1 MYIQNIRIEG
11 FKSIYQPLEIDFNQV
26 KGFWKINGVVGSG
39 KTTIGEAILYG
50 LFGTIKGK
58 NNNDLISW
66 GLDKCVIEINC
77 SSKNKSLYIKRFI
90 NRKGQSLPYIE
101 VNGEELKFSNKRDAQ
116 EILERDYY
124 DVSRTL
130 LETLCILSFNNFKS
144 LTSMTPY
151 ESKIFLDQIF
161 GFSILSQYSDTCKIF
176 KSNNKKDL
184 NEKNKE
190 IYGVDKQMEQLIR
203 LMAVADINEI
213 LTIDELK
220 TSINDTNKLIA
231 DCKNEYN
238 LLYNNLKKEYDV
250 LYDNLSNL
258 KAIGSNKKKELKLIK
273 SGKCPTCGSFIDKSY
288 INNVESELKKLVND
302 YKTLEEIVNTKK
314 NTIQVNKQQHEN
326 EITKYNNNIKALES
340 RLFKLQEHLKLKSF
354 NNDELNKLNEQHDA
368 LSKQAEILE
377 KNDIEWNQLQ
387 QILDID
393 IKQQIIQSFIPL
405 INNNINF
412 YTQQLKQP
420 YIIEFDNTFKCNIS
434 LQNGINVGVS
444 SLSTGQQKTI
454 DMCIILGIMRVVT
467 KNVNF
472 NIIFLD
478 ELLSNLDDELR
489 GIMCDVINNNL
500 EDNQT
505 LFIISHLEIPERCF
519 DGEINV
525 HSVYRNDMIRE
536 SRYEIK
542 SFKS

>member
-1 MYIQNIRIEG
+1 MIIQKIRIEG
-11 FKSIYQPLEIDFNQV
+11 FKSIYQPLEIDFSQV

-39 KTTIGEAILYG
+39 KTTLGEAILYG

-66 GLDKCVIEINC
+66 GLDKCIIDIHCV
-77 SSKNKSLYIKRFI
+77 SKNKSLYIKRFI

-101 VNGEELKFSNKRDAQ
+101 IDGEELKFTNKRDAQ
-116 EILERDYY
+116 DILEKDYY
-124 DVSRTL
+124 DVSKTL

-151 ESKIFLDQIF
+151 ESKLFLDQIF
-161 GFSILSQYSDTCKIF
+161 GFSTLSQYSDICKQLR
-176 KSNNKKDL
+176 SNNKKDL

-190 IYGVDKQMEQLIR
+190 IYGVDKQIEQLDR
-203 LMAVADINEI
+203 LINVASINET
-213 LTIDELK
+213 LTLDELK
-220 TSINDTNKLIA
+220 NSIDDTNKSIKN
-231 DCKNEYN
+231 CKSEYQT
-238 LLYNNLKKEYDV
+238 LHLSLKSEYDI

-258 KAIGSNKKKELKLIK
+258 KVVGSNKKKELKNIK
-273 SGKCPTCGSFIDKSY
+273 NGVCPTCGGVIDKSY
-288 INNVESELKKLVND
+288 IIKVEEELKKLVND
-302 YKTLEEIVNTKK
+302 YNSLEKLVNDKKKNIQHNKQVHDEEIN
-314 NTIQVNKQQHEN
+314 
-326 EITKYNNNIKALES
+326 KYNTLIKSLEN

-354 NNDELNKLNEQHDA
+354 NNEELNDLNNTRKE
-368 LSKQAEILE
+368 LSKQLSVLE

-387 QILDID
+387 DILDIT

-405 INNNINF
+405 INSNINY

-434 LQNGINVGVS
+434 LQNGVSIGVS

-472 NIIFLD
+472 NVIFLD

-489 GIMCDVINNNL
+489 SIMCDVIYNNL
-500 EDNQT
+500 DENQT
-505 LFIISHLEIPERCF
+505 LFIISHLDIPERCF
-519 DGEINV
+519 NGEINV
-525 HSVYRNDMIRE
+525 TSIYREELVKESLYKIRA
-536 SRYEIK
+536 IN
-542 SFKS
+542 